1 MGNLMS
7 EAVLDFEF
15 FGANNEHPT
24 LVCAALAHKT
34 YWLLDNSDTTRFK
47 NDLKK
52 FKKLIVYYGVAESR
66 CLLALKINPLN
77 FEWVDLYAEFKML
90 QNSNNQYLYGTYIDS
105 AGLKKFSEPKNFRE
119 YINQVNNE
127 DDDEEMLKHNKVPSN
142 LINAVFKMTQHVLS
156 SLQKN
161 QMREIIISG
170 NVENITN
177 HKKEIMEYCLS
188 DVSFLYAVRN
198 KIEFEY
204 YRLGLR
210 NFEESI
216 LDRGL
221 YSACIGI
228 CEQIGIPIN
237 KQLLDKIIAKTPEII
252 KDSRDAV
259 NALSSFPIY
268 IPEIPATEKHFK
280 NGAVK
285 IIKSKPERRDNKA
298 IQKLIE
304 SFEIPSWPKTETGF
318 YKTDSDT
325 IESYRTIPVIEEM
338 YKCNKTESS
347 LKWFREKN
355 SDGFFAAYDFKND
368 IVRPFYGI
376 YGTQTGRNAAK
387 AKTYPLA
394 MSSWLRAIIQPK
406 PGTVI
411 IAADFSQQEIA
422 VAAWLSQ
429 DKNLINAYNSGDV
442 YLEFAK
448 QAGAVP
454 MDATKKTHERERDLF
469 KSTKLG
475 LQYGMG
481 AEKLRLKLTYD
492 CKRTVSL
499 EETQALITAHKTVY
513 AEYWNWVY
521 EISKQYKSRVPLV
534 TSDGWVLWTDN
545 PIMTSVRNFHVQAH
559 SASITRQAV
568 VDACKANLKVMS
580 SLHDALYIISQE
592 PTKDLIILKQ
602 IMRNATEKILGENCI
617 EIRIDDKILTDSEIW
632 VEKKG
637 QADWSKI
644 KTHII

>member
-1 MGNLMS
+1 MN

-15 FGANNEHPT
+15 FGSNNEHPT

-34 YWLLDNSDTTRFK
+34 YWLLDNSDTTLFK
-47 NDLKK
+47 HDLKK

-77 FEWVDLYAEFKML
+77 FEWIDLYAEFKML
-90 QNSNNQYLYGTYIDS
+90 QNSNNQYLYGSYIDD
-105 AGLKKFSEPKNFRE
+105 AGLKKYSEPKNFRE
-119 YINQVNNE
+119 NINQINHE
-127 DDDEEMLKHNKVPSN
+127 DDNEEMLKHSKVPSN
-142 LINAVFKMTQHVLS
+142 LINAVYKTTQHVLS
-156 SLQKN
+156 SSQKN
-161 QMREIIISG
+161 EMREIIISG
-170 NVENITN
+170 DIQNITKN
-177 HKKEIMEYCLS
+177 KKQIMEYCLS

-198 KIEFEY
+198 KIEYEY

-216 LDRGL
+216 LLRGL

-228 CEQIGIPIN
+228 CEQHGIPIN
-237 KQLLDKIIAKTPEII
+237 KELLDKIIAKTPEII
-252 KDSRDAV
+252 KDSRDSV
-259 NALSSFPIY
+259 NALSPFPIY
-268 IPEIPATEKHFK
+268 LPEIPASEKQFK

-304 SFEIPSWPKTETGF
+304 SFNITSWPKTETGF
-318 YKTDSDT
+318 YKTDANT
-325 IESYRTIPVIEEM
+325 IEEYRSIPVIEAM

-355 SDGFFAAYDFKND
+355 SDGFFAAYDFKNN
-368 IVRPFYGI
+368 IVRPFYGVF
-376 YGTQTGRNAAK
+376 GTQTGRNAAK

-406 PGTVI
+406 PDSVI

-454 MDATKKTHERERDLF
+454 LDATKKTHERERDLF

-481 AEKLRLKLTYD
+481 AEKLRIKLSYD
-492 CKRTVSL
+492 CKRDVSID
-499 EETQALITAHKTVY
+499 ETQALITAHKTVY
-513 AEYWNWVY
+513 ARYWEWVY
-521 EISKQYKSRVPLV
+521 EVSKQYKKRTPLV
-534 TSDGWVLWTDN
+534 TSDGWVLWPDN
-545 PIMTSVRNFHVQAH
+545 PIMTSVRNFYVQAH

-568 VDACKANLKVMS
+568 VEACKANLKVMS

-592 PTKDLIILKQ
+592 PAKDLPKLKE

-617 EIRIDDKILTDSEIW
+617 EIRIDDKILTNSEIW

-637 QADWSKI
+637 QEDWLKI
-644 KTHII
+644 KNHLI

>member
-1 MGNLMS
+1 MS

-52 FKKLIVYYGVAESR
+52 FRKLIVYYGVAESR

-347 LKWFREKN
+347 LKWFKDKN
-355 SDGFFAAYDFKND
+355 SDGFFSAYDFKND

-429 DKNLINAYNSGDV
+429 DPNLINAYNSGDV

-481 AEKLRLKLTYD
+481 AEKLRIKLSYD
-492 CKRTVSL
+492 CKREVTH
-499 EETQALITAHKTVY
+499 EETIKLITAHKTVY
-513 AEYWNWVY
+513 AQYWNWVY
-521 EISKQYKSRVPLV
+521 DVSTRYKQRMPLI

>member
-1 MGNLMS
+1 MS

-142 LINAVFKMTQHVLS
+142 LINAVFKTTQHVLS

-198 KIEFEY
+198 KIEFEF

-210 NFEESI
+210 NFEESM
-216 LDRGL
+216 LSRGL

-228 CEQIGIPIN
+228 CEQVGIPIN
-237 KQLLDKIIAKTPEII
+237 KQMLDKIIAKTPEII
-252 KDSRDAV
+252 KDSRDSV
-259 NALSSFPIY
+259 NALSPFQIY

-304 SFEIPSWPKTETGF
+304 SFDIPSWPKTETGF

-355 SDGFFAAYDFKND
+355 SDGFFAAYDFAND
-368 IVRPFYGI
+368 IVRPFYGVF
-376 YGTQTGRNAAK
+376 GTQTGRNAAK

-422 VAAWLSQ
+422 VAAWLSK

-492 CKRTVSL
+492 CKRPVSL

-513 AEYWNWVY
+513 AEYWEWVY

-580 SLHDALYIISQE
+580 SLHDALYIISKD

-602 IMRNATEKILGENCI
+602 IMRNATEKILGQNCI

>member
-1 MGNLMS
+1 MS

-142 LINAVFKMTQHVLS
+142 LINAVFKTTQHVLS

-177 HKKEIMEYCLS
+177 HKKQIMEYCLS

-198 KIEFEY
+198 KIEFEF

-210 NFEESI
+210 NFEESM
-216 LDRGL
+216 LSRGL

-228 CEQIGIPIN
+228 CEQVGIPIN

-252 KDSRDAV
+252 KDSRDSV
-259 NALSSFPIY
+259 NALSPFQIY

-280 NGAVK
+280 NGAIK

-304 SFEIPSWPKTETGF
+304 SFDIPSWPKTETGF

-355 SDGFFAAYDFKND
+355 SDGFFAAYDFAND
-368 IVRPFYGI
+368 IVRPFYGVF
-376 YGTQTGRNAAK
+376 GTQTGRNAAK

-406 PGTVI
+406 PRTVI

-429 DKNLINAYNSGDV
+429 DKNLINAYNSRSRSWVCFVASMGTAPAC
-442 YLEFAK
+442 FA
-448 QAGAVP
+448 
-454 MDATKKTHERERDLF
+454 
-469 KSTKLG
+469 
-475 LQYGMG
+475 
-481 AEKLRLKLTYD
+481 
-492 CKRTVSL
+492 
-499 EETQALITAHKTVY
+499 
-513 AEYWNWVY
+513 N
-521 EISKQYKSRVPLV
+521 SRY
-534 TSDGWVLWTDN
+534 TSPEL
-545 PIMTSVRNFHVQAH
+545 
-559 SASITRQAV
+559 
-568 VDACKANLKVMS
+568 
-580 SLHDALYIISQE
+580 
-592 PTKDLIILKQ
+592 
-602 IMRNATEKILGENCI
+602 
-617 EIRIDDKILTDSEIW
+617 
-632 VEKKG
+632 
-637 QADWSKI
+637 
-644 KTHII
+644 